1 VLPDVEVGTAPGGG
15 EERLLTFY
23 LDGAHTEESMV
34 QCGTWFASATAAAA
48 AAAAAREAGGGG
60 GGGAGLVGGGGNH
73 NGGEA
78 LPPPTRIMLFNC
90 MEEREP
96 ARLLKPLAARHH
108 DRSLVFDSALF
119 VPLDSG
125 MSLKPST
132 GDKENM
138 RWQQTLKG
146 TWDALLSSPPSSPPA
161 PAPAAAAAPASA
173 DAAADA
179 APSSSSS
186 SPPPPLSEVKPSVA
200 GVIEML
206 RQQTR
211 DNPRQRLQ
219 VLVTGSLYLV
229 GDVLRTVRRGL
240 PV

>member
-1 VLPDVEVGTAPGGG
+1 MAPGGS

-34 QCGTWFASATAAAA
+34 QCGTWFASATATAAAA
-48 AAAAAREAGGGG
+48 AAAAARELAAGGGG
-60 GGGAGLVGGGGNH
+60 GSH
-73 NGGEA
+73 NGSEA

-138 RWQQTLKG
+138 RWQHTLKG
-146 TWDALLSSPPSSPPA
+146 TWDALLSSSTPSSQRA
-161 PAPAAAAAPASA
+161 PVRAAPAAPASA
-173 DAAADA
+173 AAAADS
-179 APSSSSS
+179 APSASSSSSS
-186 SPPPPLSEVKPSVA
+186 SPPPPLSDVKPSVA